1 MNKFNIGP
9 TGALVQGT
17 IYDCKKSSLENAI
30 KSYDP
35 LLYIKWNPT
44 KNYGM
49 GCWELR
55 RRPEKKSVKQSFA
68 IEGVTYHHLDY
79 VELDLV
85 NHIFDLPIL
94 SYSVIE
100 RIKKADV
107 WAKADYDGTNLQK
120 VTTLLDK
127 IEEKRLALQ
136 AAHKEKNMADTMYAM
151 KQFDSQ
157 LEVYRQAILDGQNPA
172 DLVKYMPI

>member
-9 TGALVQGT
+9 TGALVHGT
-17 IYDCKKSSLENAI
+17 IHDCKRSSVESAI

-35 LLYIKWNPT
+35 LLYIKWNPS

-49 GCWELR
+49 GRWELR
-55 RRPEKKSVKQSFA
+55 RRPEKKSVKETLE
-68 IEGVTYHHLDY
+68 IDGVKYHRLDY

-85 NHIFDLPIL
+85 NHIFDLPVL
-94 SYSVIE
+94 NYSIME

-107 WAKADYDGTNLQK
+107 WARADYDGNNATK
-120 VTTLLDK
+120 VERLLDR
-127 IEEKRLALQ
+127 IEEKRIALQ
-136 AAHKEKNMADTMYAM
+136 EEHKKKNMEETLYKMQ
-151 KQFDSQ
+151 QFDSQ